1 MQKTSRRWALGAL
14 AGACAVLGGVAT
26 AGAQTGGGLEG
37 YTPAH
42 AVREQAY
49 EQRFQHAVDPASIA
63 ANSRSLGAFNRL
75 DGSAGDRRGFEQSV
89 ATLRSYGLDVH
100 GASYGVYLSKPRNIQ
115 VTMTAPYRRP
125 LATIEHNDFPWQT
138 DTENVVPGYNAYSPS
153 GDVEAAV
160 VYANY
165 GRPEDFKAL
174 DDLGIDV
181 RGKIVLVR
189 YGKNF
194 RGVKAHLAEQ
204 RGAAGVVIYSDPQ
217 DDGFVKGPVYPN
229 GPFRPADGIQ
239 RGSIQYLFYYPGDPL
254 TPGQPS
260 VPGTQRL
267 DASQATNLPHIPST
281 PISYSEAKP
290 LLRALGGPLAP
301 EDFQGGL
308 DFPYHVGPGPT
319 AVHMN
324 LDIDYG
330 QAPINNAIAVIR
342 GTKHPDQLVIVGGH
356 QDAWT
361 YGANDDLS
369 GWTSVME
376 IGRRLGGLV
385 GKGWRPDRT
394 IVLAGWD
401 GEEYGLLGSTEWTEQ
416 YERYLHG
423 HAVAYLNVDITAGK
437 TFGAGA
443 VPALDGLLFDV
454 TKTVAEPN
462 AATSVFDAWKGDAAS
477 PTVDRLGSGSDY
489 TAPLDHVGVPAL
501 EIGYTSPSGE
511 YHSSYDDTYQLEH
524 FLDPGYVHHAASA
537 KILGAAALRLANADI
552 LPLRYSTYAQA
563 VLGYIDDLQKVEQ
576 QPGAAQVDLAPLRA
590 AATAWDTATR
600 TLEARAA
607 ALLTQPG
614 HDGKRKRTQQR
625 INAAL
630 LRQERFLIT
639 PAGLPGRPW
648 FRHQIY
654 APGINS
660 GYATQELPGMRD
672 AVEQGDTATATRYR
686 DLLVASLQA
695 AATDAGAAAGVSG

>member
-1 MQKTSRRWALGAL
+1 
-14 AGACAVLGGVAT
+14 
-26 AGAQTGGGLEG
+26 
-37 YTPAH
+37 
-42 AVREQAY
+42 
-49 EQRFQHAVDPASIA
+49 
-63 ANSRSLGAFNRL
+63 
-75 DGSAGDRRGFEQSV
+75 
-89 ATLRSYGLDVH
+89 
-100 GASYGVYLSKPRNIQ
+100 
-115 VTMTAPYRRP
+115 VTMTAPTVRP
-125 LATIEHNDFPWQT
+125 LATIEKNNFPWQT
-138 DTENVVPGYNAYSPS
+138 DTENIVQGYNAYSPS
-153 GDVEAAV
+153 GDVEAPV

-174 DDLGIDV
+174 EDMGIDV

-189 YGKNF
+189 YGQNF

-204 RGAAGVVIYSDPQ
+204 RGAAGVVIYSDPK

-254 TPGQPS
+254 TPGAPS
-260 VPGTQRL
+260 VPGTDRL
-267 DASQATNLPHIPST
+267 DPSQAADLPHIPTT
-281 PISYSEAKP
+281 PISYSEAEP
-290 LLRALGGPLAP
+290 LLRALGGPEAP
-301 EDFQGGL
+301 KEFQGGL
-308 DFPYHVGPGPT
+308 GFTYHVGPGPT
-319 AVHMN
+319 AVHLD

-330 QAPINNAIAVIR
+330 QAPINDAFAVIK

-376 IGRRLGGLV
+376 IGRRLAALTR
-385 GKGWRPDRT
+385 KGWRPDRT

-443 VPALDGLLFDV
+443 VPALDDLLFDV
-454 TKTVAEPN
+454 TKTVPEPGTS
-462 AATSVFDAWKGDAAS
+462 TSVFDAWKGDDDA

-501 EIGYTSPSGE
+501 EIGYETPSGE

-524 FLDPGYVHHAASA
+524 FLDPGYVHQAAA
-537 KILGAAALRLANADI
+537 ARILGSAALRLANADI
-552 LPLRYSTYAQA
+552 VPLRYSRYATE
-563 VLGYIDDLQKVEQ
+563 VLGYVDDLQKVEQ

-590 AATAWDTATR
+590 AAQQWGAATSA
-600 TLEARAA
+600 LEARAN
-607 ALLTQPG
+607 ALLEG
-614 HDGKRKRTQQR
+614 AGRGGKARRR

-630 LRQERFLIT
+630 LRQERYLVT
-639 PAGLPGRPW
+639 AQGLPGRPW

-672 AVEQGDTATATRYR
+672 AVEQGDAATATRYR
-686 DLLVASLQA
+686 DLLVASLRA
-695 AATDAGAAAGVSG
+695 AALDASATAGAG